1 MQSSYMMELPVLI
14 RRTGRVK
21 STGELLAAELILR
34 YAIQEIVEKKKK
46 WARNAKSQA
55 GQRQT

>member
-34 YAIQEIVEKKKK
+34 YAIQEIVEKKKM
-46 WARNAKSQA
+46 
-55 GQRQT
+55 G